1 MKLSSNTGRLVL
13 NSGSLLKL
21 AIIILVAVQLL
32 SYYGAEWT
40 ITKSEWSTQIT
51 ASHMAI
57 NNIGFVVA
65 RFCALAL
72 ILIVFMASVRC
83 TSNDVLWTFV
93 VLAISVIH
101 MIIKVMQSGFLESIY
116 QSSMPL
122 MYLLVFGFWI
132 GQKQQSW
139 KAVYSLIPAL
149 LCIYIAAFLITFI
162 SFYSKNGWAIF
173 QNTSLMTYYSHAFA
187 LALPFLYS
195 RFQRKKVGVTVYLT
209 LLFFLMGA
217 VMLRARS
224 WMIQSVLL
232 LLVAGV
238 TAART
243 KGRSAAAFLRFFVT
257 VSIITVAAGWLLQN
271 YLTEFLDSIVEKG
284 TTDSRSFQYTEM
296 LTQTRWYDWI
306 FGKGANATYVSKL
319 YGEYQFIDNEF
330 FYMSFHYGVIFAVL
344 YFLPFLRTLFVS
356 LRAGRRVRLAY
367 FAAYCVLIWVISVN
381 GLSVYHRIVFDVKS
395 FVIPAFMGYL
405 YMDMK
410 SQGKEIAS
418 Q

>member
-1 MKLSSNTGRLVL
+1 MRL
-13 NSGSLLKL
+13 NSDNRHWIINAGDFLKIAIL
-21 AIIILVAVQLL
+21 ALVAVQLL
-32 SYYGAEWT
+32 SYYGAQWVIE
-40 ITKSEWSTQIT
+40 KREWSTQIT
-51 ASHMAI
+51 ATQMAQ
-57 NNIGFVVA
+57 NNMTFILV
-65 RFCALAL
+65 RLSALAL
-72 ILIVFMASVRC
+72 ILIVFMTSVRC

-93 VLAISVIH
+93 ILAISVIH
-101 MIIKVMQSGFLESIY
+101 MIIKVMQSGFLESLY

-122 MYLLVFGFWI
+122 MYLLIFGFWI
-132 GQKQQSW
+132 GQKQKLW
-139 KAVYSLIPAL
+139 KAVESLIPVL
-149 LCIYIAAFLITFI
+149 LAVYIVAFLVTFVQ
-162 SFYSKNGWAIF
+162 FYLENGWAIF
-173 QNTSLMTYYSHAFA
+173 QNSSLMVYYSQAFA
-187 LALPFLYS
+187 LVLPFLYS

-238 TAART
+238 TAARA

-284 TTDSRSFQYTEM
+284 TTDSRSFQYIEM

-330 FYMSFHYGVIFAVL
+330 FYMSFHYGVIFAL
-344 YFLPFLRTLFVS
+344 CYFAPYLRTLF
-356 LRAGRRVRLAY
+356 ACIRVGGKGKLAY
-367 FAAYCVLIWVISVN
+367 FAAYCAFVWILSVN
-381 GLSVYHRIVFDVKS
+381 GLSVYHRIIFDAKS
-395 FVIPAFMGYL
+395 FIIPAFMGHL
-405 YMDMK
+405 LADIR
-410 SQGKEIAS
+410 QQRKEAEKA
-418 Q
+418 